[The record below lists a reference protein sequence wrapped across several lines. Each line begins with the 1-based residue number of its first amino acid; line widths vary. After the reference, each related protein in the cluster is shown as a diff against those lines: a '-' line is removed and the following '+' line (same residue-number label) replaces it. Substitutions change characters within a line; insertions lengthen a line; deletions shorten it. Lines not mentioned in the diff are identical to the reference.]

1 MKNERCDNLDREL
14 SNCTFVKT
22 VLMLIV
28 VIYHCI
34 VFWTGSWFTKN
45 PVYESGL
52 LSIFASWMNS
62 FHIYG
67 FVLVS
72 GYLFYFLKHEKNKYL
87 SFRSFVTNKAQ
98 RLLLPYVFV
107 SVAWVI
113 PFAVYYFQY
122 DTIEI
127 IERFALGTSPNQLW
141 FLLML
146 FSVFMILHPLSSF
159 FEKHNVSGAIVVIV
173 LYCIGLVGQLVLP
186 NIFQVFRACTYIPL
200 FWLGFK
206 IRQYG
211 SRVLR
216 KIPVLV
222 WLLTDVLLFVLTQYL
237 SNFDG
242 FIFKLMKLGLGFC
255 LHIVGALMAFVILQ
269 KIADKVKWKES
280 KAFGFLSKNS
290 MPVYL
295 FHQQVIYIFVTWLN
309 GLINPYLHAGINF
322 IGAMVVSLLIS
333 EILMKFKW
341 ARMLIGEK

>member
-1 MKNERCDNLDREL
+1 RQTDRQTEL

-34 VFWTGSWFTKN
+34 VFWSGTWFTKN
-45 PVYESGL
+45 PVYGSKL
-52 LSIFASWMNS
+52 LSFFASWMNS

-67 FVLVS
+67 FTLVS
-72 GYLFYFLKHEKNKYL
+72 GYLFYFLKHEKNRYSKFL
-87 SFRSFVTNKAQ
+87 PFAANKAK
-98 RLLLPYVFV
+98 RLLFPYVFV
-107 SVAWVI
+107 SVVWVI
-113 PFAVYYFQY
+113 PFAAHFSHLGVQEVILQY
-122 DTIEI
+122 G
-127 IERFALGTSPNQLW
+127 LGTSPSQLW

-146 FSVFMILHPLSSF
+146 FCMFMFFHPLSRF
-159 FEKHNVSGAIVVIV
+159 FEKRNLGGAIVMIAV
-173 LYCIGLVGQLVLP
+173 YGIGLIGQMVLP

-211 SRVLR
+211 SEGLR
-216 KIPVLV
+216 RIPVLV
-222 WLLTDVLLFVLTQYL
+222 WLVADVLLFVITQHL
-237 SNFDG
+237 SGFDG
-242 FIFKLMKLGLGFC
+242 FFSLMNLGLEFII
-255 LHIVGALMAFVILQ
+255 HIIGALMAFVILQ

-280 KAFGFLSKNS
+280 KVFGFLSKDS

-295 FHQQVIYIFVTWLN
+295 FHQQVIYIFVTMLN

-333 EILMKFKW
+333 AILMKFKW
-341 ARMLIGEK
+341 TRMLIGEK